1 MSTLT
6 GATSRQ
12 SQTKPNTRTIMTKQ
26 DKAIVVKTL
35 AGALL
40 VIAIMVAAPFAWL
53 ALTSTEQEP
62 VASTASVSDL
72 N

>member
-1 MSTLT
+1 
-6 GATSRQ
+6 
-12 SQTKPNTRTIMTKQ
+12 MTKQ

-53 ALTSTEQEP
+53 ALTSPEQGP
-62 VASTASVSDL
+62 VASTTSVSDL